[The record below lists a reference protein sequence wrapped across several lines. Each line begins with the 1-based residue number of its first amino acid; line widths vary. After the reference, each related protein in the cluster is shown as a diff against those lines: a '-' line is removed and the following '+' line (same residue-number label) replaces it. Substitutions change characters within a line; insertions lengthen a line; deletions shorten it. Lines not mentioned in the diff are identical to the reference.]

1 MRQRLTA
8 AALVLLAG
16 ACTEHV
22 DETAR
27 LSVSGVYLDA
37 SGRSGTI
44 ALRAPDGEH
53 LTGELTLAGE
63 PAIPLT
69 GSYRGETGSVSFAS
83 DDGAYEFE
91 GGLGSYAG
99 GTGVVPAGDAAFA
112 LFVGADPSEV
122 TAYCGPA
129 VCTAPDGCASQGTVQ
144 VAVRGSSALMTFLL
158 FGTDI
163 VVGPGSASATAVN
176 VQVGDTFSTIDL
188 NVRGELDA
196 GAVTGTWTDAL
207 AGTSGTWDGT
217 TTPCAGTSSAPSS
230 R

>member
-1 MRQRLTA
+1 MRRRSLTA
-8 AALVLLAG
+8 AALLLLAS
-16 ACTEHV
+16 ACTEQV

-27 LSVSGVYLDA
+27 LRVSGVYLDA

-44 ALRAPDGEH
+44 ALRAPDGER
-53 LTGELTLAGE
+53 LAGELTLAGE

-69 GSYRGETGSVSFAS
+69 GSYHQETGSVSFAS
-83 DDGAYEFE
+83 EDGAYAFA

-112 LFVGADPSEV
+112 LFVSAEPSEV
-122 TAYCGPA
+122 TTYCGPV
-129 VCTAPDGCASQGTVQ
+129 VCTAPDGCVSQGTVQ
-144 VAVRGSSALMTFLL
+144 VAVRGSSALMTFML

-176 VQVGDTFSTIDL
+176 VQVGSTSSTIDL

-207 AGTSGTWDGT
+207 AGTSGTWSGT
-217 TTPCAGTSSAPSS
+217 TAPCPGTSP
-230 R
+230 